1 LLDASRLMAALAP
14 TAISLAACLVAC
26 LRIFAEAAAMPWS
39 PRQPWSRA
47 ASLGAALGLVVWLQ
61 PFVALSFPTHRALS
75 APGVLAALALSI
87 AAATWTFAAFA
98 RCRGVLCV
106 VAPGAVLGLGVA
118 ASHGLLLMSMSGAG
132 DFTFDDAPFSLG
144 VMLASGSTAAAFA
157 ALKVWH
163 RPLVAAIAI
172 ASGLA
177 GSQMLARVSIGLPPI
192 HVHDLATVPLAR
204 LAPLVIA
211 TVATAVLALRMAA
224 EARPA
229 TTAGAGRGSRRP
241 SPAPRQAG
249 TGSPR
254 RAPARSAAAPAA
266 GLGRPAPPAG

>member
-1 LLDASRLMAALAP
+1 MAALAP

-26 LRIFAEAAAMPWS
+26 LRIFAEAAAAPRS
-39 PRQPWSRA
+39 PRQAWSRA

-61 PFVALSFPTHRALS
+61 PFVALSFPTHRTLS

-106 VAPGAVLGLGVA
+106 VGPGAVLGLGVA

-144 VMLASGSTAAAFA
+144 VTLASASTAAAFA
-157 ALKVWH
+157 ALKVWR
-163 RPLVAAIAI
+163 RPPVAAAAI

-192 HVHDLATVPLAR
+192 HVHDLATVPFAR

-211 TVATAVLALRMAA
+211 TVATAVTSVRMAA
-224 EARPA
+224 AARSA
-229 TTAGAGRGSRRP
+229 TRDRDATGSRPP
-241 SPAPRQAG
+241 SPTPRQAG

-254 RAPARSAAAPAA
+254 RAPVRSVGAPAA
-266 GLGRPAPPAG
+266 GPGRPVPPAR

>member
-1 LLDASRLMAALAP
+1 LIDATPSLNGLAP

-26 LRIFAEAAAMPWS
+26 LRIFAEAAATPRS
-39 PRQPWSRA
+39 PRQAWSRA

-61 PFVALSFPTHRALS
+61 PFVALSFPIHRTLS
-75 APGVLAALALSI
+75 APGVLGALALSI

-106 VAPGAVLGLGVA
+106 VGPGAVLGLGVA

-144 VMLASGSTAAAFA
+144 VALASVSTAAAFA
-157 ALKVWH
+157 ALKVWR
-163 RPLVAAIAI
+163 RPFVAAAAI

-192 HVHDLATVPLAR
+192 HVHDLATVPFAR
-204 LAPLVIA
+204 LAPLVVA
-211 TVATAVLALRMAA
+211 TVAAVVLALRMAA
-224 EARPA
+224 PPRPA
-229 TTAGAGRGSRRP
+229 TTDRNGRGSRRP
-241 SPAPRQAG
+241 SPAQSQAG
-249 TGSPR
+249 TASP
-254 RAPARSAAAPAA
+254 
-266 GLGRPAPPAG
+266 RPAPIR

>member
-1 LLDASRLMAALAP
+1 LIDASRSIAALAP
-14 TAISLAACLVAC
+14 TTISLAACLIAC
-26 LRIFAEAAAMPWS
+26 LRIFAEAAATPRMPH
-39 PRQPWSRA
+39 QAWSRT

-61 PFVALSFPTHRALS
+61 PFVALSFPTHRSLS

-98 RCRGVLCV
+98 RCQGVLCV
-106 VAPGAVLGLGVA
+106 VGPGAVLGLGVA

-144 VMLASGSTAAAFA
+144 VALASGSTAAAFA
-157 ALKVWH
+157 ALKVWR
-163 RPLVAAIAI
+163 RPLVAAAAI

-211 TVATAVLALRMAA
+211 TVAAAVLALRMVTP
-224 EARPA
+224 ARSA
-229 TTAGAGRGSRRP
+229 TTDLAGRGSPRP
-241 SPAPRQAG
+241 SPAPHRAG
-249 TGSPR
+249 TKSPHPTPVR
-254 RAPARSAAAPAA
+254 
-266 GLGRPAPPAG
+266 